1 MLGLIGAAQA
11 QLLALLQSSTPESYT
26 PRSPGSHGTSSD
38 EEAEDCSSPISS
50 SKARCLCLSRERL
63 ESVFSDTFHR
73 LDQTFDRNLS
83 ADTQEL
89 ATDLLSTSIG
99 VFDFDVVFVL
109 VDKGACFAVSLA
121 QNRC

>member
-26 PRSPGSHGTSSD
+26 SRSPRSHGTSSD
-38 EEAEDCSSPISS
+38 EEEDCSSPISS
-50 SKARCLCLSRERL
+50 GKARCLCLSRERL
-63 ESVFSDTFHR
+63 ESVLSDTFHR

-89 ATDLLSTSIG
+89 ATDLLSTSVG